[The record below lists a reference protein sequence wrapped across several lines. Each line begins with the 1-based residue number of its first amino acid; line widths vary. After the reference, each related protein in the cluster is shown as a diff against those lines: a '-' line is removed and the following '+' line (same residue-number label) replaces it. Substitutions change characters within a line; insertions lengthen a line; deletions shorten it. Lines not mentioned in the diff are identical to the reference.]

1 MTILCRSF
9 GYSKQAYYRSQH
21 LGSRLERE
29 CYLVSLVEEIRDDM
43 PRLGGL
49 KLWKLLNDNGVRI
62 GRDELYDILRRR
74 GLLVKRSKSRAITT
88 DSRGWHRQ
96 HPNLVKGMEVTHPN
110 QVWVSDITYVTT
122 RSGFVYLSLITDV
135 YSRRI
140 MGWHAHSSLE
150 SGGPLRAL
158 YHAVCQVEDVELN
171 GMIHHSDRGCQY
183 CSTQYVETLSHRGI
197 RISMTQDGSPYDNAI
212 AERVNGI
219 LKREWLND
227 EDFAGLQDV
236 REKVDKIVYLYNNR
250 RPHLAIGF
258 NTPENVYQQKRNE
271 FTMRIF

>member
-96 HPNLVKGMEVTHPN
+96 HPNLVKGM
-110 QVWVSDITYVTT
+110 DIYTT
-122 RSGFVYLSLITDV
+122 TGDHTLLSALI
-135 YSRRI
+135 
-140 MGWHAHSSLE
+140 L
-150 SGGPLRAL
+150 LRM
-158 YHAVCQVEDVELN
+158 YTN
-171 GMIHHSDRGCQY
+171 KKGM
-183 CSTQYVETLSHRGI
+183 
-197 RISMTQDGSPYDNAI
+197 N
-212 AERVNGI
+212 
-219 LKREWLND
+219 
-227 EDFAGLQDV
+227 LQ
-236 REKVDKIVYLYNNR
+236 
-250 RPHLAIGF
+250 
-258 NTPENVYQQKRNE
+258 
-271 FTMRIF
+271 

>member
-29 CYLVSLVEEIRDDM
+29 CYLVSLVEEIRNDM

-88 DSRGWHRQ
+88 DSRGRHRQ
-96 HPNLVKGMEVTHPN
+96 HPNLVKGMEVTRPN
-110 QVWVSDITYVTT
+110 QVWVSDITYVPT

-171 GMIHHSDRGCQY
+171 GPIHHSDRGCQY

-197 RISMTQDGSPYDNAI
+197 RISMT
-212 AERVNGI
+212 
-219 LKREWLND
+219 
-227 EDFAGLQDV
+227 
-236 REKVDKIVYLYNNR
+236 
-250 RPHLAIGF
+250 
-258 NTPENVYQQKRNE
+258 
-271 FTMRIF
+271 